1 MAAGALAMYNV
12 ETVDET
18 DRQDIAASLG
28 GDEAA
33 FARLIRRHEPAVAAL
48 AWRFT
53 REPAAR
59 EELVQDVFV
68 EVYFSLGGY
77 RGDAPLEHWLRR
89 IATRVGY
96 RFWKHRSR
104 RGREEPLADLDPPAP
119 PGEVD
124 PSAAGAAVQSLLS
137 RLPPPER
144 LVLTLMYFDDCSVQ
158 EIAGRMGWTRPMV
171 KMRAYR
177 ARRRLKA
184 IAQREHLLERLGWT
198 S

>member
-1 MAAGALAMYNV
+1 MYNV
-12 ETVDET
+12 GTVDET
-18 DRQDIAASLG
+18 DRRDIAASLG

-53 REPAAR
+53 RDLAER

-68 EVYFSLGGY
+68 EAYFGLDGF

-96 RFWKHRSR
+96 RFWKRRSQ
-104 RGREEPLADLDPPAP
+104 RGREAPLADLDPPAP
-119 PGEVD
+119 PGETD
-124 PSAAGAAVQSLLS
+124 PAAAGAAVQALLS

-158 EIAGRMGWTRPMV
+158 EIAGRMGWSRAMV
-171 KMRAYR
+171 KMRAHR

-198 S
+198 T